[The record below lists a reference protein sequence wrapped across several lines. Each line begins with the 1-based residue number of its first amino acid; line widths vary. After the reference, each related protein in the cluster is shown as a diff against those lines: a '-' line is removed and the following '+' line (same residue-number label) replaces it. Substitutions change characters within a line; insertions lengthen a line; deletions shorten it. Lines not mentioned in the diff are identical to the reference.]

1 MMHRPVNR
9 WVGIVI
15 PFFPAASHFVG
26 LGGTQELDTMAVV
39 KELANERDLTLFQ
52 LSQLCRVN
60 YSTLKNA
67 EARHSQ
73 LNVDTIEKI
82 CNGLHMPMSAF
93 FAVSERR
100 NMR

>member
-1 MMHRPVNR
+1 M
-9 WVGIVI
+9 
-15 PFFPAASHFVG
+15 
-26 LGGTQELDTMAVV
+26 DTMAIV
-39 KELANERDLTLFQ
+39 KILADERDLTLFQ
-52 LSQLCRVN
+52 LARLCRMN

-67 EARHSQ
+67 EDRHSQ

-100 NMR
+100 QLR